1 MRSSKNSSKKKI
13 INILCNTFRHLEE
26 SDINQRDPHLLAI
39 KGHLVRSIVNLE
51 ETSSAD
57 ARIQRSKMVA

>member
-1 MRSSKNSSKKKI
+1 MRSSKNPSKKKI

-26 SDINQRDPHLLAI
+26 SGINQRDPHLLVI

-51 ETSSAD
+51 DSSAAD
-57 ARIQRSKMVA
+57 GNHSRKMVA